1 MGCPGRLPFLLW
13 AAALLLLLLSGC
25 AGHQRALLESHALAG
40 QGRFDDALARLDR
53 SELARS
59 SGSRLLYL
67 MERGLFLH
75 LKGEYRE
82 SNVVFDE
89 AEVLAEELYTRS
101 LSAESASL
109 LTNDTVIPYA
119 GENFESVYLH
129 YYKILNYLALD
140 EPASARIEARK
151 IDEKLTWFADRFEG
165 RSVYREDAFLR
176 LLTGL
181 IYEVLGEP
189 GEALVAYRK
198 SLGIYEEFA
207 KKYGVPVPDALRDRL
222 LACARVTG
230 SLEEEALFLERF
242 ERESSSGSPP
252 GAIVVLVDQGSV
264 PVKREAF
271 VLIPTAHGF
280 PVKVAVPEFI
290 SRPGSSGK
298 VEMALNGGPW
308 IPVEMVQDIGAIARQ
323 TLEDRKGLVVTKA
336 VARAAG
342 KQVAARA
349 VEQKQGELAG
359 FLAQLAA
366 LLTERADLRSWTSL
380 PAVIRM
386 AVIPAEPGEHTVT
399 LRAEN
404 RTETLSVTV
413 QEGSLG
419 FISLRFF

>member
-1 MGCPGRLPFLLW
+1 MGCPGRIPVFLW

-59 SGSRLLYL
+59 SVSRLLYL
-67 MERGLFLH
+67 MERGLLLH
-75 LKGEYRE
+75 LKGDYRE
-82 SNVVFDE
+82 SNAVFDE

-129 YYKILNYLALD
+129 YYKILNYLALH

-151 IDEKLTWFADRFEG
+151 IDEKLSWFADRFAG

-176 LLTGL
+176 FLTGL
-181 IYEVLGEP
+181 IYEALGEP

-198 SLGIYEEFA
+198 SLTIYEEFA
-207 KKYGVPVPDALRDRL
+207 KKYAVPVPDALRDRL
-222 LACARVTG
+222 LTCARVTG

-242 ERESSSGSPP
+242 GRDSSPGSPS
-252 GAIVVLVDQGSV
+252 GIVVLIDQGSV

-280 PVKVAVPEFI
+280 PVKVAVPEFV
-290 SRPGSSGK
+290 SRPGSPGK
-298 VEMALNGGPW
+298 VEMALNDGPW
-308 IPVEMVQDIGAIARQ
+308 IPVERVQDIGAIARQ

-349 VEQKQGELAG
+349 VEQRQGELAG
-359 FLAQLAA
+359 FLAQMAA

-380 PAVIRM
+380 PAVIGM
-386 AVIPAEPGEHTVT
+386 VVIPAEPGEHTVT
-399 LRAEN
+399 LRVGG
-404 RTETLSVTV
+404 RTETLSVSV
-413 QEGSLG
+413 DEGSLG